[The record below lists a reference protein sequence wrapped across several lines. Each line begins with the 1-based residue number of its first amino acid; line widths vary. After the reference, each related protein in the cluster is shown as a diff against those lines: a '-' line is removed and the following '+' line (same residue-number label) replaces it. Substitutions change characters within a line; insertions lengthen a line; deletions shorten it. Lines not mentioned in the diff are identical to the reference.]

1 MEALANILQKQD
13 KLRFYCS
20 DIAALTGFHPYADI
34 TEVFMKYLYQDI
46 ELLQEADA
54 QALGIELLSVEE
66 SADRVLLLLDQ
77 EVQNNFQALL
87 QKTSDKAQLSSQSQA
102 KELISNMQNL
112 LRDNKV
118 TSKLSIEEFEVISK
132 EFSGR
137 IRKQYGVHCEAQALE
152 KYTDMTGYAVTMS
165 NDKTY
170 VYEVFP
176 EHLSPIV
183 RMSNTSIRDPSPP
196 PHTTSTSSSSSIVID
211 LTKSADLGSASAS
224 VGNNKA
230 ADDLSKGNPPPAKRK
245 RKQTTLTG
253 EAIVDSTASAVKKAS
268 PLFKIIGKIDGLSVQ
283 PLVQTTASG
292 ALDVKDTIVVVE
304 VKNRVRGFSTPPPLY
319 EMIQVVSYM
328 IMLGAEYADLVQA
341 MLVTPTADSSSESDQ
356 SSSIQIHRICLHD
369 PLYNHHYTYTHTILP
384 RLLCFKEAICKM
396 RQEVGLRYAYL
407 MGEREEREAI
417 VKDLC
422 PYFR

>member
-87 QKTSDKAQLSSQSQA
+87 QKTSDKAQLSSQSQV

-112 LRDNKV
+112 LRDTKV

-176 EHLSPIV
+176 EHLSPTAH
-183 RMSNTSIRDPSPP
+183 MSNTSIREPSPP

-211 LTKSADLGSASAS
+211 LTANLA
-224 VGNNKA
+224 
-230 ADDLSKGNPPPAKRK
+230 KGNPPPAKRK

-253 EAIVDSTASAVKKAS
+253 EAIVVSTASAAKKAS

-341 MLVTPTADSSSESDQ
+341 MLVSPTADSSESDQ